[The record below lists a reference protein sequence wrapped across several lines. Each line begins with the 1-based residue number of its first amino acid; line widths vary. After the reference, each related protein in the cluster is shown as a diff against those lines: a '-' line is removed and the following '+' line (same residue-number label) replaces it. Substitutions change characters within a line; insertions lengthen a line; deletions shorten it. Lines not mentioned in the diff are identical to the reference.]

1 MQELQEAQVWHLG
14 WEDTLEK
21 KMTTHSG
28 ILAWKFPW
36 REKSGMLQS
45 IGLERVRPDWTHAW
59 FILTDRDLLHFSYH
73 TSFVVVVFVQ
83 SLNHVW
89 LCNPLDCS
97 SQAPLSFTISQ
108 SLFRLMSIELMVLF
122 NHFILCCPL
131 LLLPSIFPSIRVFSS
146 KSALHNRWPLII
158 GASASASIL
167 PINLQSLFL

>member
-1 MQELQEAQVWHLG
+1 
-14 WEDTLEK
+14 
-21 KMTTHSG
+21 MTTGKIIALIIRTFVGKLMSLLFNMLSMFVIVFLPRSKHLLISQ
-28 ILAWKFPW
+28 
-36 REKSGMLQS
+36 LQS
-45 IGLERVRPDWTHAW
+45 PSAVI
-59 FILTDRDLLHFSYH
+59 FS
-73 TSFVVVVFVQ
+73 SVEFRSVAQ
-83 SLNHVW
+83 SCPT